1 MNREYEIALRQGLVG
16 DKHAH
21 LYCTSA
27 SFRQS
32 VDTLAMMLPAMID
45 GLAARAVATDEVVVQ
60 RSIQLL
66 KEMKL
71 DGIKLR

>member
-16 DKHAH
+16 NEHAH

-27 SFRQS
+27 SFQQS
-32 VDTLAMMLPAMID
+32 VDTLMMMLPAMID
-45 GLAARAVATDEVVVQ
+45 GLAARAVATDEVVQ

-66 KEMKL
+66 REMKL
-71 DGIKLR
+71 DEIKLR

>member
-16 DKHAH
+16 NKHAH

-27 SFRQS
+27 SFQQS
-32 VDTLAMMLPAMID
+32 VDTLVMMLPAMID
-45 GLAARAVATDEVVVQ
+45 GLAARAVATDEVVQ